1 MKTYDCLSHDP
12 AVTYYTMI
20 IRDPDMGN
28 EIKVLFEPGEDLL
41 EAMQRISPD
50 KVHI

>member
-1 MKTYDCLSHDP
+1 
-12 AVTYYTMI
+12 MI